1 MVKSGLLFGAIS
13 FVLVLG
19 TATLLTPFC
28 APCLGLVFGLAAG
41 YIAGIY
47 DKPTNSG
54 ESIRRGAI
62 AGAIAGS
69 LGLVGGL
76 IGGAINGAVM
86 NPSNLEAIYKTLG
99 MPNVS
104 IDKTAIWTLQL
115 AGAVCLG
122 LFNIGWMAIL
132 GVAGGALWY
141 QITGKNQPGSMLPP
155 QVPVPP
161 SF

>member
-28 APCLGLVFGLAAG
+28 APCLGLVFGLASG
-41 YIAGIY
+41 YVAGIY

-54 ESIRRGAI
+54 ESIRSGAI

-69 LGLVGGL
+69 LGFVGGL

-86 NPSNLEAIYKTLG
+86 DPSNLEAIYKTLG
-99 MPNVS
+99 IPNVS
-104 IDKTAIWTLQL
+104 IDQTTIWTLQL
-115 AGAVCLG
+115 AGAACIG

-132 GVAGGALWY
+132 GVAGGALWN
-141 QITGKNQPGSMLPP
+141 QTTGKNQTVPMMPP
-155 QVPVPP
+155 QAPIPP